1 MVTQSS
7 GEGAIF
13 ARYPSLSGRSVLV
26 TGGATGIGAALVRA
40 FAGQGAHVAF
50 LDLDMSAGTALAEDL
65 RGEGRQVLFMPCD
78 VTDIR
83 ALREAVDL
91 ARTAHGPIEILLNNA
106 ANDTRHTLEEVDP
119 AMWDRLSAV
128 NIRAQFFAAQAVA
141 GDMRALGRGSIICL
155 GSIGWVLK
163 NSGYPVYATAKAA
176 VQGLVNALARELG
189 GDRIRVNGLMP
200 GWVMTERQKK
210 LWLTPEGER
219 DIERGQCLPGRVE
232 PEDIAR
238 MALFLA
244 ADDSRMCTGQH
255 FIVDGGWV

>member
-1 MVTQSS
+1 M
-7 GEGAIF
+7 F

-40 FAGQGAHVAF
+40 FAGQGAHVAV
-50 LDLDMSAGTALAEDL
+50 LDLDVAAGSALAEDL
-65 RGEGRQVLFMPCD
+65 RDEGGRILFVPCD

-83 ALREAVDL
+83 ALRGGVDL
-91 ARTAHGPIEILLNNA
+91 ARTAHGPVEILLNNA
-106 ANDTRHTLEEVDP
+106 ANDMRHTLDDVDP

-141 GDMRALGRGSIICL
+141 RDMRALGRGSIICL
-155 GSIGWVLK
+155 GSIGWMLK

-176 VQGLVNALARELG
+176 VQGLVCALARELG
-189 GDRIRVNGLMP
+189 PHAIRVNALVP

-219 DIERGQCLPGRVE
+219 EIERGQCLPGRVE

-244 ADDSRMCTGQH
+244 ADDSRMCSGQS

>member
-1 MVTQSS
+1 MVTHSP
-7 GEGAIF
+7 GDGAMF

-50 LDLDMSAGTALAEDL
+50 LDLDHAAGSMLADDL
-65 RGEGRQVLFMPCD
+65 RAEGRQALFVPCD
-78 VTDIR
+78 LTDIG
-83 ALREAVDL
+83 ALQVAVDA
-91 ARTAHGPIEILLNNA
+91 ARAAHGPIDILLNNA
-106 ANDTRHTLEEVDP
+106 ANDTRHTLDEVDP

-128 NIRAQFFAAQAVA
+128 NIRAQFFVAQAVA
-141 GDMRALGRGSIICL
+141 GDMRALGRGSIVCL
-155 GSIGWVLK
+155 GSIGWMLK

-176 VQGLVNALARELG
+176 VHGLVNALARELG
-189 GDRIRVNGLMP
+189 PHAIRVNALVP

-219 DIERGQCLPGRVE
+219 EIERGQCLPGRVE

-244 ADDSRMCTGQH
+244 ADDSRMCTGQS